1 MKIEIPGVEIRS
13 QLEADQR
20 FSLLLWGQAGCGKTA
35 LACSAPGGKLLIN
48 FDPDGYKTVNGRD
61 DVLLLDLASQPYTI
75 VDKFSQDDPLV
86 PYNGGNVALSKFVSA
101 DDIGTIVVD
110 SCSAFTQLGL
120 EKGIKVT
127 NGATIERPSPGAYGA
142 RNALTLRMM
151 TCLLRL
157 TGKYNKHIIFITHED
172 DGGVKNKDGEL
183 LHITMLLG
191 GKLASQ
197 TALQISEVWHLMD
210 DGKQRKIMV
219 RPGRQRK
226 PMKTRHLD
234 TTKGFELISKY
245 DQYGPNAPY
254 GEGSIANLLERYEA
268 NGRQKIAYDSW

>member
-1 MKIEIPGVEIRS
+1 MQIDIPGVEIRS
-13 QLEADQR
+13 SLEADQR

-35 LACSAPGGKLLIN
+35 LACSAPKGKLLIN
-48 FDPDGYKTVNGRD
+48 FDSDGYKTVNGRD
-61 DVLLLDLASQPYTI
+61 DVVLLDLASQPYSI
-75 VDKFSQDDPLV
+75 VDKFSQDDPLL
-86 PYNGGNVALSKFVSA
+86 PYNGANVALSKFVSA
-101 DDIGTIVVD
+101 DAIGTVVVD

-157 TGKYNKHIIFITHED
+157 SGKYNKNIIFITHED
-172 DGGVKNKDGEL
+172 DGGVKDKEGNL

-197 TALQISEVWHLMD
+197 TALQISEVWHMSD
-210 DGKQRKIMV
+210 DGKKRTIMV
-219 RPGRQRK
+219 RPGRMRK
-226 PMKTRHLD
+226 PMKTRHLSTD
-234 TTKGFELISKY
+234 AGFELVSKY
-245 DQYGPNAPY
+245 NQFGPDAPY
-254 GEGSIANLLERYEA
+254 GPGSIANLLERYESA
-268 NGRQKIAYDSW
+268 GRNKIPHDSW